1 MKRREVHLDNWRRG
15 QGWPEAFAQ
24 SGKVQRL
31 AGMKRGVDGLGQLS
45 LAAAIVRQRKQFNRR
60 LAGSLFASSWRVTPR
75 RLFDKPHAGTADRGR
90 QDY

>member
-15 QGWPEAFAQ
+15 QGWTEAFSQ

-31 AGMKRGVDGLGQLS
+31 AGMKRGVDGLGQFS

-60 LAGSLFASSWRVTPR
+60 LARSLFVR
-75 RLFDKPHAGTADRGR
+75 AGA
-90 QDY
+90 